1 VLDPNDPNIP
11 ASIKLAEKIFL
22 KAMRDLYAKQD
33 VEKKPI
39 VGMWGSQ
46 SVQWEHGM
54 WKVVDAYFTAPGS
67 YKSTGFTLIVYNEHP
82 IWAMHYGGYYPKA
95 VIPFLKQCLAEAYE
109 RNEFNGGRGPWSKY
123 GSEEQLMYTNNIK
136 YGSTF
141 TNFSGDEWIRSRNG
155 NRIVGQQWYRG
166 HSLI

>member
-54 WKVVDAYFTAPGS
+54 WKVIDTSFTAPGS
-67 YKSTGFTLIVYNEHP
+67 HRSTGFTLVVYNEHP
-82 IWAMHYGGYYPKA
+82 IWAMHYGGMYAKQA
-95 VIPFLKQCLAEAYE
+95 TLFLKQCLKTAYDLE
-109 RNEFNGGRGPWSKY
+109 IFNGGRGRPLEE
-123 GSEEQLMYTNNIK
+123 GSGFRYRNTVVE
-136 YGSTF
+136 GSTF
-141 TNFSGDEWIRSRNG
+141 EVFAGDEHIYVMKDG
-155 NRIVGQQWYRG
+155 HELTVGHHWYRG